1 MSFLRFFILLCLIL
15 WLGGI
20 VFFGAVMAPTLFS
33 VLPSR
38 TLAGSVVNPT
48 LNHLH
53 WIGLFCGLIFL
64 GCSALH
70 DYVANGDF
78 HLLSARHTLVILML
92 VLTAISLFVVTPRM
106 AALRTQMGVID
117 YVPASDPLHRQFT
130 ALHVWSTRLEG
141 AVLLLGLGVVYSVAR
156 ERAG

>member
-1 MSFLRFFILLCLIL
+1 MSFLRFLTLLCLIL

-20 VFFGAVMAPTLFS
+20 VFFGAVMAPTLFA

-38 TLAGSVVNPT
+38 SLAGSVVNPA

-53 WIGLFCGLIFL
+53 WIGLFCGLIL
-64 GCSALH
+64 LVCSALH
-70 DYVANGDF
+70 DYLAKGDF
-78 HLLSARHTLVILML
+78 RLTSTRHLLVILML
-92 VLTAISLFVVTPRM
+92 ALTAVSLFVVTPKM

-117 YVPASDPLHRQFT
+117 YVPASDPLHVQFN

-141 AVLLLGLGVVYSVAR
+141 AVLLLGLGVVFSVAR
-156 ERAG
+156 QREW